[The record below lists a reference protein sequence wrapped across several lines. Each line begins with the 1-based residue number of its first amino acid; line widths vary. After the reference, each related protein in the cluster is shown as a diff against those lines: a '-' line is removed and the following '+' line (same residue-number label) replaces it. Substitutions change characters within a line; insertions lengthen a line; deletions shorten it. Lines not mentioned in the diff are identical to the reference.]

1 MDKSRKEGQALK
13 YIGMAMFLL
22 GIASAE
28 SEWIWVPW
36 LLIGAGAVLLAKK
49 KTPSS
54 RQAKEGDLKNFK
66 HVNYNTGRRR
76 ISNEKV

>member
-1 MDKSRKEGQALK
+1 ML
-13 YIGMAMFLL
+13 LL
-22 GIASAE
+22 GAASVE

-36 LLIGAGAVLLAKK
+36 LLIGAGAVLTLAKK

-54 RQAKEGDLKNFK
+54 RQAKEDVQNKIMQPD
-66 HVNYNTGRRR
+66 YSTGRRR